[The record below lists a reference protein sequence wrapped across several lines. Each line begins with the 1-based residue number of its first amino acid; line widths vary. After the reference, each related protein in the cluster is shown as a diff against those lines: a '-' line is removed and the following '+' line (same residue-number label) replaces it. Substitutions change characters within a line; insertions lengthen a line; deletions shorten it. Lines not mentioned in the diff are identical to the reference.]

1 MQASTKKLQFQLV
14 SRLVDGK
21 PTMQWQAREEGVRV
35 TVPGQQDREATVVY
49 VPDYKSVAQPV
60 SEDTVWECRVVKI
73 LHVSPNGRFYVMAAT
88 LLKEEVSDRTLRRR
102 ERKLAAAQPVAAA
115 MAAA

>member
-1 MQASTKKLQFQLV
+1 M
-14 SRLVDGK
+14 
-21 PTMQWQAREEGVRV
+21 
-35 TVPGQQDREATVVY
+35 VY

-102 ERKLAAAQPVAAA
+102 ERKLAAQPVATA